1 MRMTS
6 HRMCGV
12 REDRRAAT
20 LVSVSRTGCS
30 TLDSPT
36 RALIAPGPSDMCG
49 DSISLQMPS
58 RWPVSSSTRT
68 ISSLNPSSARSG
80 PAQPTDIVFDRRV
93 AAERSVR
100 TRAGYGMQMRR
111 RASFQSVCKRRFAA
125 RATAAARRSD
135 SFASRYARPAPSGE
149 RSSSSTSSGQPSK
162 TGFDAGG
169 PARSGLELLVG
180 KAQRSPQGL
189 TQ

>member
-1 MRMTS
+1 MRATTRGALRPVYHEPLAICRVPRWMRMTS

-36 RALIAPGPSDMCG
+36 RALIAPGPSDICG
-49 DSISLQMPS
+49 DSISPQMPS

-80 PAQPTDIVFDRRV
+80 PAQPTAIVFDRRV

-100 TRAGYGMQMRR
+100 TRAGYGMQLRQ
-111 RASFQSVCKRRFAA
+111 RASFQSVCKRQFAA
-125 RATAAARRSD
+125 RGTASASTEDSSRSGYAPAA
-135 SFASRYARPAPSGE
+135 PPGE
-149 RSSSSTSSGQPSK
+149 RSSYVCFSCSG
-162 TGFDAGG
+162 
-169 PARSGLELLVG
+169 SGS
-180 KAQRSPQGL
+180 AS
-189 TQ
+189 